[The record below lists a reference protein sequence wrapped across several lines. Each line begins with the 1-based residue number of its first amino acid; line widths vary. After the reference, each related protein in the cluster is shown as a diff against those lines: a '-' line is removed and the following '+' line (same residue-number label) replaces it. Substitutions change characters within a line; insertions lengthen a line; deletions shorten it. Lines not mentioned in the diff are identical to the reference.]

1 MTSAAGAGA
10 WHHGA
15 QITGRESQPVPAVPA
30 PAAGTAAH
38 GASIAGRPARQLAAG
53 ATGPPRT
60 SDRQCPAAG
69 APPKYGTAA
78 ARRAAQGLAAAPPAS
93 LPAMQRLKS
102 VDFYRKLPTDLTEA
116 TLSGAAIS
124 IATTVIILFLLGAV
138 SMRTAPARPAAA
150 QPFPPTRCG
159 PLPLGSTCPG
169 SCMVC
174 CISHVAVL

>member
-1 MTSAAGAGA
+1 
-10 WHHGA
+10 
-15 QITGRESQPVPAVPA
+15 
-30 PAAGTAAH
+30 
-38 GASIAGRPARQLAAG
+38 
-53 ATGPPRT
+53 
-60 SDRQCPAAG
+60 
-69 APPKYGTAA
+69 
-78 ARRAAQGLAAAPPAS
+78 
-93 LPAMQRLKS
+93 MQRLKS